1 MPLILDLLHC
11 ISDLILNMSL
21 RTYLLLAAVAVCC
34 FSTLLA
40 VSMEGFN
47 KCHCLITTDHI
58 IPSRF
63 FKRIEILP
71 PGAHCRKTEILITK
85 KDNKTVCV
93 DPKAKWFNNIVSKV
107 MKSKRAV
114 KETSDQQRQE

>member
-1 MPLILDLLHC
+1 
-11 ISDLILNMSL
+11 MSL
-21 RTYLLLAAVAVCC
+21 RTYLLLAAVTVCC

-40 VSMEGFN
+40 ISMEGFTPNN
-47 KCHCLITTDHI
+47 KCHCLITTDHF
-58 IPSRF
+58 IPPQF

-93 DPKAKWFNNIVSKV
+93 DPKAKWINNVVSKV

-114 KETSDQQRQE
+114 KETTVPTVA

>member
-1 MPLILDLLHC
+1 MPQ
-11 ISDLILNMSL
+11 
-21 RTYLLLAAVAVCC
+21 RTYLLLAAVTICC
-34 FSTLLA
+34 FTTLLA
-40 VSMEGFN
+40 VSMEGFTSNN
-47 KCHCLITTDHI
+47 KCHCLTTTATI

-85 KDNKTVCV
+85 KDNKIVCV
-93 DPKAKWFNNIVSKV
+93 DPEAKWINNVVSKV

-114 KETSDQQRQE
+114 KENTVPTVA